1 MVWAS
6 HGEEPLV
13 SRADQ
18 HSVGGLSLNLTQARR
33 FQWDPTILDV
43 LHCCG
48 TKGRGIFNF
57 CGLTRPMG
65 KGIIRLVS
73 NGDSIAPVEVMV
85 MMTAVMTAK
94 TKIAESMGLTED
106 QLFQQALVSFLHEKK
121 REVLQHRLDILV
133 RYGADSLADLESKI
147 AQGIVA
153 EHPAWEELIVA
164 ENLTVRLEEL
174 DAYLDD
180 LQGAEDD
187 RSQ

>member
-1 MVWAS
+1 
-6 HGEEPLV
+6 
-13 SRADQ
+13 
-18 HSVGGLSLNLTQARR
+18 
-33 FQWDPTILDV
+33 
-43 LHCCG
+43 
-48 TKGRGIFNF
+48 
-57 CGLTRPMG
+57 
-65 KGIIRLVS
+65 
-73 NGDSIAPVEVMV
+73 

-106 QLFQQALVSFLHEKK
+106 QLFQRALVSFLHEKK

-147 AQGIVA
+147 AQGLVA

-180 LQGAEDD
+180 LQSAEDD